1 MSKKVSRKSL
11 KRPQIVIYPDVPMI
25 ANIAQEGIERH
36 RKLGPTVLAI
46 VREYFEAKAAK
57 DGSVN
62 PS

>member
-1 MSKKVSRKSL
+1 MRKRKQY
-11 KRPQIVIYPDVPMI
+11 KRHGIKQIALYADMLTFVKLGKE
-25 ANIAQEGIERH
+25 ASERH

-57 DGSVN
+57 DASVN